1 MSKVNTRR
9 RGKGWEYYFEGA
21 RINGNRTKIS
31 KGGYLT
37 QKEAFVAGTKALNEY
52 NNSGLSFVPSE
63 ISFNDYID
71 FWFKEYAEVN
81 LNNNANIHKI
91 KSCNERTR

>member
-1 MSKVNTRR
+1 MSKVNTRK
-9 RGKGWEYYFEGA
+9 RGKTWEYYFEGA
-21 RINGNRTKIS
+21 KINGSRSKIT
-31 KGGYLT
+31 KGGYPT
-37 QKEAFVAGTKALNEY
+37 QKEAIAAGTKALNEY

-81 LNNNANIHKI
+81 LKKTTSFVITV
-91 KSCNERTR
+91 EPRET